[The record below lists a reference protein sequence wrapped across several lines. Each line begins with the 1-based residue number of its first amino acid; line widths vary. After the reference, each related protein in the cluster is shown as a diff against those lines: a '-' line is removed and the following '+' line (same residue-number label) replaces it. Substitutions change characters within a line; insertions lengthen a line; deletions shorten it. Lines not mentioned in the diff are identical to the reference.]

1 MTNELTQES
10 QREIHREH
18 PDYRRRR
25 ETWKTYADLYAGGD
39 QLKAYAERYLVPR
52 QKEPRDVY
60 AERLLRVF
68 YENHAGSI
76 VDWYTATLF
85 RREPVVAFEGGFE
98 ASRRFYNEFMD
109 DCDRKGTSFAE
120 FFRARFIEAAVFGRS
135 HIVVDFPRVDRPMET
150 RAEEDAGG
158 ASRAYLAGY
167 SPQELINWSL
177 DEHGR
182 YEWVVLRT
190 TQIVK
195 PKVEESKWQV
205 LTRWLYYDR
214 EKYQV
219 WERMK
224 PQESWGMFEGL
235 EDGGH
240 PGKVELKA
248 SGRHGLAKLRCV
260 PVFDL
265 AVPEGLWLMN
275 RAGLLQLEHFNKSNA
290 LSWALTMGLFAMPV
304 IYSEREWNQMVGE
317 SYYIQLGPQDKF
329 GWTEPQGN
337 VYQIAHANLERLR
350 DEIYRVCWLM
360 QSGGPL
366 GGGGT
371 QSGVS
376 KQWDFAITEEV
387 LRAYGDAV
395 KEAMK
400 RVLKAVDAAREDSV
414 AVSVTGMDE
423 FQIGDFGG
431 QLAEA
436 QKLLG
441 MGIESPTLK
450 KEVYKTLALQYLS
463 DAPQETKDR
472 IVREI
477 EQQS

>member
-1 MTNELTQES
+1 MEQTFES
-10 QREIHREH
+10 PREIHREH

-25 ETWKTYADLYAGGD
+25 ETWRTYADMYAGGE
-39 QLKAYAERYLVPR
+39 QMKAHADRYLVPR

-85 RREPVVAFEGGFE
+85 RREPVLSFEGGFE
-98 ASRRFYNEFMD
+98 AGRKFYSEFVD
-109 DCDRKGTSFAE
+109 DCDRKGTTFAE
-120 FFRARFIEAAVFGRS
+120 FFRERFIETLVFGRS
-135 HIVVDFPRVDRPMET
+135 HVVVDFPRIERPMGT

-167 SPQELINWSL
+167 SPQDLINWSL
-177 DEHGR
+177 DEHGN
-182 YEWVVLRT
+182 YEWVVFRT

-195 PKVEESKWQV
+195 PKVDDSKW
-205 LTRWLYYDR
+205 LRATRWLYYDR
-214 EKYQV
+214 ENYQI
-219 WERMK
+219 WERTA
-224 PQESWGMFEGL
+224 PDNGWGMFEEL
-235 EDGGH
+235 EDGSK
-240 PGKVELKA
+240 PGNIELKA
-248 SGRHGLAKLRCV
+248 EGRHGLAKLRTV

-265 AVPEGLWLMN
+265 AVTEGLWMMN

-329 GWTEPQGN
+329 GWTEPQGT
-337 VYQIAHANLERLR
+337 VFQIAHDNLERLR

-366 GGGGT
+366 SGGGA

-387 LRAYGDAV
+387 LRAYGAAV
-395 KEAMK
+395 KESMK
-400 RVLKAVDAAREDSV
+400 RVLRAIDAAREDRV
-414 AVSVTGMDE
+414 AASVTGMDE
-423 FQIGDFGG
+423 FQIGDFGS
-431 QLAEA
+431 QLLDA
-436 QKLLG
+436 QKLMGL
-441 MGIESPTLK
+441 GIESPTLK
-450 KEVYKTLALQYLS
+450 KQIFKTLALQYLS

-477 EQQS
+477 EAQK